1 MKHWVLYM
9 AEKGIVGSVD
19 CQFIHFPPTMSE
31 LKNMQEILKEK
42 FSLSECLIID
52 WKELT
57 EERFYENQTAHREC

>member
-31 LKNMQEILKEK
+31 LKDMQEILKEK
-42 FSLSECLIID
+42 FNLSDCLIID

-57 EERFYENQTAHREC
+57 EE